1 MSNGV
6 NNLYEFG
13 SFRLDGDTGTL
24 WRDNDLVSL
33 SPKALELLTLL
44 IERRGEI
51 VSKQEIF
58 DRIWAD
64 TFVEDG
70 VLTQNIYTLRNA
82 LGTDENGKQFI
93 ENIARRGY
101 RFGVPIRL
109 VEKANGQTAI
119 PPDEKS
125 RARFL
130 TPDSP
135 GADISRPR
143 PPKSQSLPKLAIW
156 LSGTILLLSVFAFF
170 GFRYLTFQPPASM
183 PNVKFQ
189 KLTDTGDIFFPT
201 ISPDGN
207 FVAYSKLEKAFVKDL
222 RTGAENLVDVPGVK
236 GFGFLQFSP
245 DSNSLCFRDQV
256 AIFVSAD
263 VLCSPNQGGKAELRA
278 RNVWGN
284 FSFSPDGRLMAFVRA
299 HPNENR
305 QVVTIKDLAT
315 GAEKEVMTRNTP
327 QEFYLRAFPAWA
339 ADGRRIAV
347 VTQESQS
354 LFKAVV
360 VDIESGREEEVETG
374 TLKGIE
380 QVAWLPGDNALVV
393 SGRHA
398 KNFQLWKIPHPA
410 GEIIPI
416 TNDLGSHRFLSLSA
430 DRSKLV
436 TMQVVYYSNIFI
448 VNPEDQD
455 DQIQITSGTSKNDGF
470 FGIDWFSD
478 GRIVYTSNEGPG
490 NEWNLWS
497 ADPSDRSR
505 RRLTENAGAR
515 NDWPAISAD
524 DRFIY
529 FSSNRNGHFHI
540 WRLDADGGNPVQ
552 ITFGENEDHVFP
564 QVSPDSAWLYFIKK
578 QRKFSSV
585 WRRSLADG
593 SEEKITAEDK
603 TTPGN
608 FLSIS
613 PDGKFLAFHNI
624 TERPAG
630 EAAGHIYQIVVM
642 STEDPQKLVF
652 TTIERSKLEVYW
664 TPDGKALEYISY
676 THEGGK
682 IWRLG
687 IEPNAVPKQ
696 MAVFPKERLFFLD
709 WSRDGKRLALSRGQ
723 QLHDAVLVT
732 NFEGKQ
738 EDQ

>member
-24 WRDNDLVSL
+24 WRGKDVVSL
-33 SPKALELLTLL
+33 SPKAFDLLTLL
-44 IERRGEI
+44 IERRGEV

-58 DRIWAD
+58 EKIWAD

-82 LGTDENGKQFI
+82 LGTDESGKQFI
-93 ENIARRGY
+93 ENISRRGY
-101 RFGVPIRL
+101 RFGVPIRS
-109 VEKANGQTAI
+109 VERANGQTHSAAGSA
-119 PPDEKS
+119 P
-125 RARFL
+125 AGLL
-130 TPDSP
+130 TPDLP
-135 GADISRPR
+135 ANTVVGPPAGSRSA
-143 PPKSQSLPKLAIW
+143 KIAIW
-156 LSGTILLLSVFAFF
+156 LSAIILLIAVLTFF
-170 GFRYLTFQPPASM
+170 GFRYLTPPLQASM

-207 FVAYSKLEKAFVKDL
+207 LVAYSRVEKAFVKDM
-222 RTGAENLVDVPGVK
+222 RTGEENLVDVPGVK

-245 DSNSLCFRDQV
+245 DSGSICFRDQV

-263 VLCSPNQGGKAELRA
+263 VLCVPNQGGKAELKVK
-278 RNVWGN
+278 NVWGN
-284 FSFSPDGRLMAFVRA
+284 FSFSPDGTQMAFVRV

-305 QVVTIKDLAT
+305 QAVTIKDIST

-360 VDIESGREEEVETG
+360 VDIESGLEEEIDTG

-380 QVAWLPGDNALVV
+380 QVAWLPGDDSLVV
-393 SGRHA
+393 SGRHE
-398 KNFQLWKIPHPA
+398 KNFQLWKVPHPA
-410 GEIIPI
+410 GEMLPI
-416 TNDLGSHRFLSLSA
+416 TNDLSSHRFLSLSA
-430 DRSKLV
+430 DRTKLI
-436 TMQVVYYSNIFI
+436 TMQVIYYSNIFV
-448 VNPEDQD
+448 VNPDDHD
-455 DQIQITSGTSKNDGF
+455 DQNQITTGRSKNDGF
-470 FGIDWFSD
+470 FGIDWFGD

-497 ADPSDRSR
+497 VDPAVGTKKQ
-505 RRLTENAGAR
+505 LTKNAGAR
-515 NDWPAISAD
+515 NDWPSVTGD

-529 FSSNRNGHFHI
+529 FSSNRTGHFHI
-540 WRLDADGGNPVQ
+540 WRVNADGENPTQ

-564 QVSPDSAWLYFIKK
+564 QISPDSAWLYFIKE

-585 WRRSLADG
+585 WRKSLADG
-593 SEEKITAEDK
+593 SEERITVEENI
-603 TTPGN
+603 TPGS

-624 TERPAG
+624 MERPAG
-630 EAAGHIYQIVVM
+630 EAAGHIYQIVVLP
-642 STEDPQKLVF
+642 TEAPQDLIF

-664 TPDGKALEYISY
+664 TPDSKALEYVTY

-687 IEPNAVPKQ
+687 IEPNAAPKQ
-696 MAVFPKERLFFLD
+696 VAIFPKERLFFLD
-709 WSRDGKRLALSRGQ
+709 WSRDGKRFAISRGQ
-723 QLHDAVLVT
+723 QLHDAALIT
-732 NFEGKQ
+732 NFDDPQ
-738 EDQ
+738 EN